1 MTNKIK
7 TLLTITGL
15 LFVTQFSFA
24 DATEDLWKALKEAN
38 YPNALTAIAAGAD
51 VNSLDP
57 AFGTPLN
64 FASCWADIEVI
75 KALLEAKSDVHFVAP
90 VNGNTPMMNAAVWGN
105 TEAVKLLLAAGSDV
119 KVKTKIGQS
128 FLAAALF
135 GNVTLEIMKL
145 IVDAGADPN
154 EKYDIMAVKD
164 LTLMN
169 ALIGAKDPK
178 QKVVFIQT
186 FSTTMSKMGVTI
198 PDKLKNAKE
207 SDFTPLEDIAKYLL
221 DKGADPN
228 QKVGGS
234 AGSIL
239 FQATEFGK
247 TGIVLA
253 LINAKANLEVRGL
266 IKAKDDRLFQ
276 VTSVML
282 ASLKGNNE
290 MVEAFCKAGANLNF
304 VAVQMDSGTSYNGGD
319 GSLIYWKTTK
329 RNTAAS
335 LADDNGHHDTS
346 VLLQKYGG
354 LGPKEIK

>member
-1 MTNKIK
+1 MTKRIK
-7 TLLTITGL
+7 TLLTLASL

-38 YPNALTAIAAGAD
+38 YPNALIAIAAGAD
-51 VNSLDP
+51 VKSLDP

-64 FASCWADIEVI
+64 FAACWADATVV
-75 KALLEAKSDVHFVAP
+75 KALIDAKSEVNFIAP
-90 VNGNTPMMNAAVWGN
+90 VNGNNPLLNAAAWGN
-105 TEAVKLLLAAGSDV
+105 LDVFKLLLAAGGDV
-119 KVKTKIGQS
+119 KIKTKIGQS
-128 FLAAALF
+128 FLAAAIM
-135 GNVTLEIMKL
+135 GGCNLEIIKL

-169 ALIGAKDPK
+169 ALIDAKDPK

-186 FSTTMSKMGVTI
+186 TSTAMSKMGVTF

-228 QKVGGS
+228 QKVLGTW
-234 AGSIL
+234 GSIL

-266 IKAKDDRLFQ
+266 IYGSEERLFQ
-276 VTSVML
+276 VTSVMV

-290 MVEAFCKAGANLNF
+290 MVEAFCKAGAHLNF
-304 VAVQMDSGTSYNGGD
+304 VAILMDRGATLDAGTQRTT
-319 GSLIYWKTTK
+319 YWKTTK
-329 RNTAAS
+329 RNTAVS
-335 LADDNGHHDTS
+335 LANDNGHPDT
-346 VLLQKYGG
+346 VALLRKYGG